1 MKNSGKQE
9 HSIDRREVLALGAA
23 GVGALALNSS
33 PLSLTR
39 AFAATGSARPN
50 FYPAPVAPADIP
62 GDANGLEPAYIN
74 FPKKL
79 VKLVD
84 ETPGRGSEVN
94 CMSLWVWPIPTP
106 VAQNA
111 GWQQFQK
118 KVNVNIKMNYVP
130 QADYAAKWGTVT
142 AGGDLPDIL
151 NISLVPVLPNI
162 AAFVNSACAEL
173 TEYLAGDAVK
183 AYPGLANIPSA
194 CWSQAIIDGKLWG
207 VPIAR
212 EVTGWPMFAQAGL
225 LEKLGMAGKWPTNA
239 DDFKAFCK
247 ALNNPA
253 GGRWA
258 MGVTNDTTAG
268 PYSMSWFQGVFRAP
282 NKWRRNA
289 NGSLTKEIET
299 EEYKAALAY
308 NRELVQ
314 LGYVSPDVKSNSDL
328 SNDLLADKIV
338 MRANAWASYKSALV
352 ERAKAVNKTY
362 VTVPPFGHDG
372 GPGTNL
378 LGPGNFGWVAI
389 KKSNPDR
396 VRELL
401 RVMNYLACPIGSEE
415 FLVTK
420 FGMEGVD
427 WKYDDKGT
435 PTYTQAGVA
444 DMPAGPNIAP
454 WGFVASPA
462 PWLFS
467 PLVPDFAARA
477 SAEEKKLLAVGV
489 TDPTLGYYSPTD
501 AKIGAQLERLIFDA
515 VSGIAAGRKPMS
527 DLDLLVKDWRSRG
540 GDTIRGEYEKAI
552 AG

>member
-1 MKNSGKQE
+1 MKDSGKQE

-118 KVNVNIKMNYVP
+118 KVNVSIKMNYVP

-247 ALNNPA
+247 ALNNPSR
-253 GGRWA
+253 GTLGDGRYQRHD
-258 MGVTNDTTAG
+258 GRPLFD
-268 PYSMSWFQGVFRAP
+268 
-282 NKWRRNA
+282 
-289 NGSLTKEIET
+289 
-299 EEYKAALAY
+299 
-308 NRELVQ
+308 ELVPGRVPCAKQ
-314 LGYVSPDVKSNSDL
+314 MATQRQRLAHQGNRDRGIQGGARLQSRTRPARLRLPGREVELRLVQRPPRRQDRHAGQCLGELQVGARRAGQGGQQDL
-328 SNDLLADKIV
+328 
-338 MRANAWASYKSALV
+338 RHRTAL
-352 ERAKAVNKTY
+352 RT
-362 VTVPPFGHDG
+362 
-372 GPGTNL
+372 
-378 LGPGNFGWVAI
+378 
-389 KKSNPDR
+389 
-396 VRELL
+396 
-401 RVMNYLACPIGSEE
+401 
-415 FLVTK
+415 
-420 FGMEGVD
+420 
-427 WKYDDKGT
+427 
-435 PTYTQAGVA
+435 
-444 DMPAGPNIAP
+444 
-454 WGFVASPA
+454 
-462 PWLFS
+462 
-467 PLVPDFAARA
+467 
-477 SAEEKKLLAVGV
+477 
-489 TDPTLGYYSPTD
+489 
-501 AKIGAQLERLIFDA
+501 
-515 VSGIAAGRKPMS
+515 
-527 DLDLLVKDWRSRG
+527 
-540 GDTIRGEYEKAI
+540 
-552 AG
+552 